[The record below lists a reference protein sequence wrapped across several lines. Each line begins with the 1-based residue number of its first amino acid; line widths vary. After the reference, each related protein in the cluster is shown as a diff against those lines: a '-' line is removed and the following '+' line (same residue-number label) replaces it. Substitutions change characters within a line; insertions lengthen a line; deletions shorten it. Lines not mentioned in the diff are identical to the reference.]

1 MSSRP
6 LRRARAG
13 TALLALLAGMG
24 ALAVPGPAAADS
36 APGDRRTV
44 AYHGYRL
51 QVPADWRVVD
61 LAEHP
66 RACPR
71 FDTPAVY
78 LGEPGDG
85 NDCPARVVG
94 RTAGLVVEP
103 ITARSAG
110 RATGAIAR
118 APRGKATAA
127 PGASR
132 DGSLRVAVE
141 DAGVLVTAAHT
152 PGTEALVRDV
162 LASAEL
168 TPDARRTELPRT
180 ALPRTEL
187 PRTNLR
193 RTELPR
199 SGRHTAPA
207 APVAAGPQPGT
218 YLGKGFDACTAPSQ
232 AAMDAWRSGSPYRAV
247 GVYISGSFRGC
258 AQPNLTATWVAEQT
272 GKGWH
277 LIPIDVGR
285 QAPCTGYSLRMS
297 ADPATARSQGVAA
310 AADALTAAANL
321 GIPAGSALYSDI
333 EAYTST
339 ASCKA
344 AVLSYLSGWTER
356 LHSGGYLSGFYS
368 SAASGIRDAA
378 EEYDNSA
385 YTRVDHIFYAWWNGA
400 ADTATGPYVPSTH
413 WSGHQRIHQYAGEV
427 TESYGGHTIT
437 IDRDYLDVGTGPAP
451 QPGCGAVNLD
461 FTAYGTIRSGSTG
474 PLVMA
479 AQCLLR
485 AAGHDPGTPDGIFG
499 PGTATAAG
507 NFQSGVG
514 LASDGVIGA
523 RTWTALLSHGT
534 APTLREGATG
544 EAVTRLQRALTAA
557 LARTVSIDG
566 VFGPGTTQAVRDY
579 QSTRGLVNDGVV
591 GSATWGALQSGR

>member
-6 LRRARAG
+6 LRRALAG
-13 TALLALLAGMG
+13 TASLALLAGIG
-24 ALAVPGPAAADS
+24 VLALPGPAAADS
-36 APGDRRTV
+36 APGNRRTV

-66 RACPR
+66 RACLR

-78 LGEPGDG
+78 LGEPGDR

-94 RTAGLVVEP
+94 RTAGIVVEP

-110 RATGAIAR
+110 RTTQATAR
-118 APRGKATAA
+118 APRGEATAA
-127 PGASR
+127 SATSGN
-132 DGSLRVAVE
+132 GTIQIAVE

-152 PGTEALVRDV
+152 PGTESLVRDV

-168 TPDARRTELPRT
+168 TSGAERTELPRT
-180 ALPRTEL
+180 
-187 PRTNLR
+187 
-193 RTELPR
+193 
-199 SGRHTAPA
+199 GRHTAAAVPA
-207 APVAAGPQPGT
+207 AAGPQPGT

-232 AAMDAWRSGSPYRAV
+232 AAMDAWRSGSPYSAV

-258 AQPNLTATWVAEQT
+258 AQPNLTPGWVTEQT
-272 GKGWH
+272 GKGWR

-285 QAPCTGYSLRMS
+285 QAPCTTYSLRMS

-310 AADALTAAANL
+310 AADAIAAASGL

-356 LHSGGYLSGFYS
+356 LHGGGYLSGFYS

-378 EEYDNSA
+378 EEYANGA

-400 ADTATGPYVPSTH
+400 ADTDTGPYVPSTH

-427 TESYGGHTIT
+427 TESYGGYPIT
-437 IDRDYLDVGTGPAP
+437 IDRDYLDVGTGTSP
-451 QPGCGAVNLD
+451 QPGCTGANLD
-461 FTAYGTIRSGSTG
+461 FSAYGTIRSGSTG
-474 PLVMA
+474 PLVLA

-499 PGTATAAG
+499 PGTTAAAR
-507 NFQSGVG
+507 NFQSGAG
-514 LASDGVIGA
+514 LTADGVIGA
-523 RTWTALLSHGT
+523 RTWTALLSRGT
-534 APTLREGATG
+534 TPTLRDGSTG

-557 LARTVSIDG
+557 LARTVTVDG

-579 QSTRGLVNDGVV
+579 QSSRGLASDGIV
-591 GSATWGALQSGR
+591 GTATWDALQSGR

>member
-6 LRRARAG
+6 LRRARAA
-13 TALLALLAGMG
+13 TALLALLAGVG
-24 ALAVPGPAAADS
+24 LGVPGPAAADS
-36 APGDRRTV
+36 ASGNRRTV

-51 QVPADWRVVD
+51 QVPADWKVVD

-71 FDTPAVY
+71 LDTPAVY
-78 LGEPGDG
+78 LGEPGDR

-94 RTAGLVVEP
+94 RTAGIVVEP

-110 RATGAIAR
+110 RATEVTAR
-118 APRGKATAA
+118 APRGKATAPA
-127 PGASR
+127 AST
-132 DGSLRVAVE
+132 DGTLRLAVE

-152 PGTEALVRDV
+152 PGTERLVRDV

-168 TPDARRTELPRT
+168 TPDARRTALPRT
-180 ALPRTEL
+180 ARHTLPRTA
-187 PRTNLR
+187 
-193 RTELPR
+193 
-199 SGRHTAPA
+199 RHTASA

-232 AAMDAWRSGSPYRAV
+232 AAMDAWRSGSPYGAV

-258 AQPNLTATWVAEQT
+258 AQPNLTASWVAEQT
-272 GKGWH
+272 GKGWR

-297 ADPATARSQGVAA
+297 ADPATARAQGATA
-310 AADALTAAANL
+310 AADAITAASNL
-321 GIPAGSALYSDI
+321 GLPAGSALYSDI

-378 EEYDNSA
+378 EEYGNSA

-400 ADTATGPYVPSTH
+400 ADTDTGPYVPSTH

-437 IDRDYLDVGTGPAP
+437 IDRDYLDVATGTSP
-451 QPGCGAVNLD
+451 QPGCATVNLD
-461 FTAYGTIRSGSTG
+461 FTAYGTVRSGSTG

-485 AAGHDPGTPDGIFG
+485 AAGHDPGTPDGVFG
-499 PGTATAAG
+499 PGTTTAAR
-507 NFQSGVG
+507 NFQSGAG
-514 LASDGVIGA
+514 LAADGVIGA
-523 RTWTALLSHGT
+523 RTWTALLSRGT
-534 APTLREGATG
+534 TPTLREGATG

-557 LARTVSIDG
+557 LGRTVSIDG
-566 VFGPGTTQAVRDY
+566 VFGPSTTQAVRDY
-579 QSTRGLVNDGVV
+579 QSTRGLVNDGVA

>member
-1 MSSRP
+1 MSSLP
-6 LRRARAG
+6 LLRALAG
-13 TALLALLAGMG
+13 TASLALLAGIG
-24 ALAVPGPAAADS
+24 ALALPGPAAADS
-36 APGDRRTV
+36 APGNRRTV

-66 RACPR
+66 RACLR

-78 LGEPGDG
+78 LGEPGDR
-85 NDCPARVVG
+85 NNCPARVVG
-94 RTAGLVVEP
+94 RTAGIVVEP

-110 RATGAIAR
+110 RTAEATAR
-118 APRGKATAA
+118 APRGRATAA
-127 PGASR
+127 SAPSG
-132 DGSLRVAVE
+132 DGTIQIAVE

-152 PGTEALVRDV
+152 PGTESLVRGV

-168 TPDARRTELPRT
+168 TPGAERTELPSAGRRT
-180 ALPRTEL
+180 AAVR
-187 PRTNLR
+187 
-193 RTELPR
+193 
-199 SGRHTAPA
+199 A
-207 APVAAGPQPGT
+207 AAGPQPGT

-232 AAMDAWRSGSPYRAV
+232 AAMDAWWSGSPYRAV
-247 GVYISGSFRGC
+247 GVYISVSFRGC
-258 AQPNLTATWVAEQT
+258 AQPNLTPGWVTEQT
-272 GKGWH
+272 GKGWR

-285 QAPCTGYSLRMS
+285 QAPCTSYSLRMS

-310 AADALTAAANL
+310 AADAITAASNL

-356 LHSGGYLSGFYS
+356 LHDGGYLSGFYS

-378 EEYDNSA
+378 EEYANGA

-400 ADTATGPYVPSTH
+400 ADTDTSPYVPSTH

-427 TESYGGHTIT
+427 TESYGGYPIT
-437 IDRDYLDVGTGPAP
+437 IDRDYLDVGTGTSP
-451 QPGCGAVNLD
+451 QPGCTGANLD
-461 FTAYGTIRSGSTG
+461 FPAYGTLRGGSTG
-474 PLVMA
+474 PLVRA

-499 PGTATAAG
+499 PATTTAVR
-507 NFQSGVG
+507 NFQSGAG
-514 LASDGVIGA
+514 LTADGVIGS
-523 RTWTALLSHGT
+523 RTWTALLSLGST
-534 APTLREGATG
+534 PTLRDGATG

-557 LARTVSIDG
+557 LGRTVTIDG
-566 VFGPGTTQAVRDY
+566 VFGPDTAQAVRDY
-579 QSTRGLVNDGVV
+579 QSARGLTADGIV
-591 GSATWGALQSGR
+591 GTATWSALQSGR